1 MITIRNVRKTLGGK
15 IILNKVN
22 FSIGKG
28 QKIALVGPN
37 GVGKSTLLKILA
49 GIESADRGE
58 IEMPKRALVGYLPQ
72 EPALSDSQEGTV
84 LEFLR
89 EATGVGRI
97 EWRMKL
103 LESRLDDKDALFE
116 YDRLAEDLRRI
127 TQFSFEDRVR
137 RMLDG
142 LFLRHIELDRPFRTL
157 SGGERAKVNLAAVIL
172 SGADIL
178 FLDEPT
184 NNLDL
189 PALLFLERYLAESDA
204 TILIAS
210 HDRKFLDAIVTKVF
224 EIEWFSRGIEAWAGN
239 WSTYWKNREEKRLHE
254 KELYEK
260 EQKEKLRLRDSS
272 DTKKEWARIGGEMV
286 MPDKDKMSQGYHRN
300 RSERKHGATAKA
312 LATRSVKSEKT
323 KLPLERNPFHLYFN
337 VSTIKQA
344 TLALKKA
351 VAGYTSGFTIG
362 PVSFQVKF
370 GSRIA
375 FLGLNGSGKS
385 TLLKS
390 IAGVSPLL
398 SGEIVRGENIRIG
411 EFDQLQSNLPFAK
424 TAIEWFLA
432 ETLFETNGEV
442 GIFLREFQFDPET
455 IDAPIGR
462 LSPGERARL
471 SIAMMVAQGMNT
483 LLLDEPTNHLDTE
496 AVMALEDA
504 LEKYPGT
511 IILVSHDRAFLDR
524 TKIDTAY
531 LFEGNSVRKISD
543 REAYIANL
551 EASADKQATNF
562 LRRIGK
568 I

>member
-1 MITIRNVRKTLGGK
+1 MLTIRNLKKTLGGK

-22 FSIGKG
+22 FSVGKG

-49 GIESADRGE
+49 GIESPDRGE

-72 EPALSDSQEGTV
+72 EPALADSQEGTV

-103 LESRLDDKDALFE
+103 LEARLEEKEALLE
-116 YDRLAEDLRRI
+116 YDRLNEDLRRI
-127 TQFSFEDRVR
+127 TQFSFEDRTR

-142 LFLRHIELDRPFRTL
+142 LFLKHIDLHREFQTL

-178 FLDEPT
+178 LLDEPT

-189 PALLFLERYLAESDA
+189 PALLFLERYLASSDA
-204 TILIAS
+204 TLLIAS
-210 HDRKFLDAIVTKVF
+210 HDRAFLDAIVTKVF

-272 DTKKEWARIGGEMV
+272 DTKKEWARIGGEYV
-286 MPDKDKMSQGYHRN
+286 MPDKDKMSQGFHRN

-312 LATRSVKSEKT
+312 LETRSTKSEKT
-323 KLPLERNPFHLYFN
+323 KLPLERDPFRLYFN
-337 VSTIKQA
+337 VKEGASV
-344 TLALKKA
+344 TLSLTKA
-351 VAGYTSGFTIG
+351 VVGYENGFEIG
-362 PVSFQVKF
+362 PVSLRVKF

-390 IAGVSPLL
+390 IAGTLPVR
-398 SGEIVRGENIRIG
+398 SGKIVRGEHIRIG

-424 TAIEWFLA
+424 TAVEWFLD
-432 ETLFETNGEV
+432 ETLFETKGEV

-455 IDAPIGR
+455 IEAPIGR

-471 SIAMMVAQGMNT
+471 SIAMMVAKGMNT

-496 AVMALEDA
+496 AVMALEEA
-504 LEKYPGT
+504 LGKYPGT

-531 LFEGNSVRKISD
+531 LFENGKVRTIPDRGVYMETLREESD
-543 REAYIANL
+543 RA
-551 EASADKQATNF
+551 ATAL
-562 LRRIGK
+562 LRRIEK